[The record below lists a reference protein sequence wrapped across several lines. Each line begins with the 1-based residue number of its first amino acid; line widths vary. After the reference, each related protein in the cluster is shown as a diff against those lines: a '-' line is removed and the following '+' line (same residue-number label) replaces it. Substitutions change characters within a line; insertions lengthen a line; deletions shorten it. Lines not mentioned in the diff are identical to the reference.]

1 MLDPIVVGITDL
13 FWAYAMVSID
23 SVNVENTCRSPTD
36 QDVQRPHEFLAC
48 SDAYRQRWY
57 GCSRPAGSGGGR
69 LATTKQER
77 TEHTLKMMRILLSSD
92 FQAAMVSL
100 SFLAWKS
107 REAALRLLCLM
118 TLFCIST
125 TVLGSRA

>member
-1 MLDPIVVGITDL
+1 MHVGNDGMGVHGQL
-13 FWAYAMVSID
+13 GLERGW
-23 SVNVENTCRSPTD
+23 
-36 QDVQRPHEFLAC
+36 
-48 SDAYRQRWY
+48 
-57 GCSRPAGSGGGR
+57 
-69 LATTKQER
+69 LATTKRER

-107 REAALRLLCLM
+107 REAGLRPLCLM
-118 TLFCIST
+118 TLFCISA